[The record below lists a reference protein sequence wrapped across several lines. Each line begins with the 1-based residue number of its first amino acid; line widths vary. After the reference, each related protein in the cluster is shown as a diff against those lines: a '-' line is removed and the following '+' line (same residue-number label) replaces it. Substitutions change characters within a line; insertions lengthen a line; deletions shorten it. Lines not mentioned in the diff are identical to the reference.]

1 MGQILNG
8 GAKPMATKHE
18 QIIQYIQN
26 LPIDSKISVRSIAR
40 NLKVSEGTA
49 YRAIK
54 SAENLHLVATK
65 ERVGTVRIEENENRR
80 MHHLTIEEII
90 KVTDCQ
96 VLGGASGLSRQVRK
110 FIIGAMEADGMRRY
124 IEPDSLIIVGNRDE
138 IQRIALESDVAV
150 LISGGFKPSE
160 TIVDLANKRE
170 VPLLSVNFDTYA
182 TATLINK
189 AMIERSMQKDI
200 LLVEDIYIPLEQTQ
214 FLYTD
219 DTITAY
225 RQLSENSGHTRFPIC
240 ERDGK
245 LAGILTAKDILDFT
259 PDTNL
264 AKAMTPT
271 PISAKKP
278 MSVASI
284 THMMIWDG
292 LEILPVVD
300 EEDYLQGI
308 LSRQD
313 VLRTLQ
319 YTQQTEQSENRIEVL
334 LADKLKFVDQNE
346 DMTKARYRFLS
357 DVSLTNDFGALS
369 NALQH
374 SIIQLSVKQFVK
386 KMQDKSIVV
395 DKVNAYY
402 LKLVPLQSTI
412 DIVLE
417 FLDVSRRSMEID
429 ITVYHGKQVMTK
441 AMASVKTLT
450 N

>member
-138 IQRIALESDVAV
+138 IQRIALENDVAV

-245 LAGILTAKDILDFT
+245 LAGIITAKDILDFT
-259 PDTNL
+259 PDTHL

-300 EEDYLQGI
+300 EADNLQGI

-417 FLDVSRRSMEID
+417 FLDVSRRTMEID

>member
-1 MGQILNG
+1 
-8 GAKPMATKHE
+8 MATKHE

-259 PDTNL
+259 PDTHL

-300 EEDYLQGI
+300 EADNLQGI

-319 YTQQTEQSENRIEVL
+319 YTQQTEQSENRIEML

-386 KMQDKSIVV
+386 KLQGKSIVV
-395 DKVNAYY
+395 DKVSAYY

-412 DIVLE
+412 DVVLE

>member
-259 PDTNL
+259 PDTHL

-300 EEDYLQGI
+300 EADNLQGI

-319 YTQQTEQSENRIEVL
+319 YTQQTEQSENRIEML

-417 FLDVSRRSMEID
+417 FLDVSRRTMEID

>member
-1 MGQILNG
+1 
-8 GAKPMATKHE
+8 MATKHE

-319 YTQQTEQSENRIEVL
+319 YTQQTEQSENRIEML

>member
-1 MGQILNG
+1 
-8 GAKPMATKHE
+8 MATKHE

-259 PDTNL
+259 PDTHV

-300 EEDYLQGI
+300 EADNLQGI

>member
-1 MGQILNG
+1 
-8 GAKPMATKHE
+8 MATKHE

-26 LPIDSKISVRSIAR
+26 LPIDAKISVRSIAR

-90 KVTDCQ
+90 QVTDCQ
-96 VLGGASGLSRQVRK
+96 VLGGASGVSRQVRK

-138 IQRIALESDVAV
+138 IQRIALENDVAV
-150 LISGGFKPSE
+150 LISGGFKPSDA
-160 TIVDLANKRE
+160 IVDLANKRE

-245 LAGILTAKDILDFT
+245 LAGILTAKDILDFA
-259 PDTNL
+259 PDTRL
-264 AKAMTPT
+264 AKAMTST
-271 PISAKKP
+271 PISAKRP

-319 YTQQTEQSENRIEVL
+319 YTQQTEQSENRIEML
-334 LADKLKFVDQNE
+334 LADKLKFVAQNE

-395 DKVNAYY
+395 DKVSAYY

-441 AMASVKTLT
+441 ALASVKTLT

>member
-1 MGQILNG
+1 
-8 GAKPMATKHE
+8 MATKHE

-150 LISGGFKPSE
+150 LISGGFKPSD

-259 PDTNL
+259 PDTHL

-300 EEDYLQGI
+300 EADNLQGI

-319 YTQQTEQSENRIEVL
+319 YTQQTEQSENRIEML

-412 DIVLE
+412 DVVLE

>member
-138 IQRIALESDVAV
+138 IQRIALENDVAV

-259 PDTNL
+259 PDTHL

-300 EEDYLQGI
+300 EADNLQGI

-417 FLDVSRRSMEID
+417 FLDVSRRTMEID

>member
-1 MGQILNG
+1 
-8 GAKPMATKHE
+8 MATKHE

-65 ERVGTVRIEENENRR
+65 ERVGTVRIEESENRR

-138 IQRIALESDVAV
+138 IQRIALENDVAV

>member
-1 MGQILNG
+1 
-8 GAKPMATKHE
+8 MATKHE

-259 PDTNL
+259 PDTHL

-300 EEDYLQGI
+300 EADNLQGI

-417 FLDVSRRSMEID
+417 FLDVSRRTMEID

>member
-138 IQRIALESDVAV
+138 IQRIALENDVAV

-259 PDTNL
+259 PETHL
-264 AKAMTPT
+264 AKAMTPS

>member
-1 MGQILNG
+1 
-8 GAKPMATKHE
+8 MATKHE

-138 IQRIALESDVAV
+138 IQRIALENDVAV
-150 LISGGFKPSE
+150 LISGGFKPSDA
-160 TIVDLANKRE
+160 IVDLANKRE

-259 PDTNL
+259 PDTHL

-319 YTQQTEQSENRIEVL
+319 YTQQTEQSENRIEML

-412 DIVLE
+412 DVVLE

>member
-1 MGQILNG
+1 
-8 GAKPMATKHE
+8 MATKHE

-225 RQLSENSGHTRFPIC
+225 RQLSEKSGHTRFPIC

-259 PDTNL
+259 PDTHL

-300 EEDYLQGI
+300 EADNLRGI

-319 YTQQTEQSENRIEVL
+319 YTQQTEQSENRIEML

-412 DIVLE
+412 DVVLE
-417 FLDVSRRSMEID
+417 FLDVSRRSMEIN

>member
-1 MGQILNG
+1 
-8 GAKPMATKHE
+8 MATKHE

-26 LPIDSKISVRSIAR
+26 LPIDAKISVRSIAR

-90 KVTDCQ
+90 QVTDCQ
-96 VLGGASGLSRQVRK
+96 VLGGASGVSRQVRK

-138 IQRIALESDVAV
+138 IQRIALENDVAV
-150 LISGGFKPSE
+150 LISGGFKPSDA
-160 TIVDLANKRE
+160 IVDLANKRE

-245 LAGILTAKDILDFT
+245 LAGILTAKDILDFA
-259 PDTNL
+259 PDTRL
-264 AKAMTPT
+264 AKAMTST

-319 YTQQTEQSENRIEVL
+319 YTQQTEQSENRIEML
-334 LADKLKFVDQNE
+334 LADKLKFVAQNE

-395 DKVNAYY
+395 DKVSAYY

-441 AMASVKTLT
+441 ALASVKTLT

>member
-259 PDTNL
+259 PDTHL

-300 EEDYLQGI
+300 EADNLQGI

-319 YTQQTEQSENRIEVL
+319 YTQQTEQSENRIEML

>member
-138 IQRIALESDVAV
+138 IQRIALENDVAV

-160 TIVDLANKRE
+160 TIVDLANERE

-259 PDTNL
+259 PDTHL

-300 EEDYLQGI
+300 EADNLQGI

-369 NALQH
+369 NALQNA
-374 SIIQLSVKQFVK
+374 IIQLSLKQFVK

-417 FLDVSRRSMEID
+417 FLDVSRRTMEID

>member
-1 MGQILNG
+1 
-8 GAKPMATKHE
+8 MATKHE
-18 QIIQYIQN
+18 QIIQYIKN
-26 LPIDSKISVRSIAR
+26 LPIDTKISVRSIAR

-54 SAENLHLVATK
+54 SAENLHLVATR
-65 ERVGTVRIEENENRR
+65 ERVGTIRIEENENRR
-80 MHHLTIEEII
+80 MHHLTIEEMIN
-90 KVTDCQ
+90 VTDCQ
-96 VLGGASGLSRQVRK
+96 VLGGASGLNRQVRK
-110 FIIGAMEADGMRRY
+110 FIIGAMESDGMRRY
-124 IEPDSLIIVGNRDE
+124 IEPDSLIIVGNREE
-138 IQRIALESDVAV
+138 IQRIALENDVAV

-160 TIVDLANKRE
+160 AIIDLANERE
-170 VPLLSVNFDTYA
+170 VPLLGVSFDTYA

-214 FLYTD
+214 FLYID

-225 RQLSENSGHTRFPIC
+225 RKLSENSGHTRFPIC

-245 LAGILTAKDILDFT
+245 LAGILTAKDILDFSPET
-259 PDTNL
+259 HL

-300 EEDYLQGI
+300 EEDYLKGI

-319 YTQQTEQSENRIEVL
+319 YTQQTEQSENRIEML
-334 LADKLKFVDQNE
+334 LADKLKFVAQNE

-357 DVSLTNDFGALS
+357 DVSLTDDFGALS
-369 NALQH
+369 NALQD

-386 KMQDKSIVV
+386 KLQGKSIVV
-395 DKVNAYY
+395 DKVSVYY

-441 AMASVKTLT
+441 ALASVKTLT

>member
-1 MGQILNG
+1 
-8 GAKPMATKHE
+8 MATKHE

-319 YTQQTEQSENRIEVL
+319 YTQQTEQSENRIEML

-412 DIVLE
+412 DVVLE

>member
-1 MGQILNG
+1 
-8 GAKPMATKHE
+8 MATKHE

-138 IQRIALESDVAV
+138 IQRIALENDVAV

-259 PDTNL
+259 PDTHL

-300 EEDYLQGI
+300 EADNLQGI

-417 FLDVSRRSMEID
+417 FLDVSRRTMEID

>member
-1 MGQILNG
+1 
-8 GAKPMATKHE
+8 MATKHE

-138 IQRIALESDVAV
+138 IQRIALENDVAV

-259 PDTNL
+259 PDTHL

-319 YTQQTEQSENRIEVL
+319 YTQQTEQSENRIEML

-441 AMASVKTLT
+441 ALASVKTLT

>member
-138 IQRIALESDVAV
+138 IQRIALENDVAV

-259 PDTNL
+259 PDTHL

-300 EEDYLQGI
+300 EADNLQGI

-386 KMQDKSIVV
+386 KLQGKSIVV
-395 DKVNAYY
+395 DKVSAYY

>member
-1 MGQILNG
+1 
-8 GAKPMATKHE
+8 MATKHE

-200 LLVEDIYIPLEQTQ
+200 LLVEDIFIPLEQTQ

-259 PDTNL
+259 PDTHL

-300 EEDYLQGI
+300 EADNLQGI

-319 YTQQTEQSENRIEVL
+319 YTQQTEQSENRIEML

-386 KMQDKSIVV
+386 KLQGKSIVV
-395 DKVNAYY
+395 DKVSAYY

-412 DIVLE
+412 DVVLE

>member
-1 MGQILNG
+1 
-8 GAKPMATKHE
+8 MATKHE

-138 IQRIALESDVAV
+138 IQRIALENDVAV

-259 PDTNL
+259 PDTHL

-319 YTQQTEQSENRIEVL
+319 YTQQTEQSENRIEML

-412 DIVLE
+412 DVVLE

>member
-1 MGQILNG
+1 
-8 GAKPMATKHE
+8 MATKHE

-138 IQRIALESDVAV
+138 IQRIALENDIAV

-259 PDTNL
+259 PDTHL

-300 EEDYLQGI
+300 EADNLQGI

-357 DVSLTNDFGALS
+357 VVSLTNDFGALS

-417 FLDVSRRSMEID
+417 FLDVSRRTMEID
-429 ITVYHGKQVMTK
+429 ITVYHGKQVMAK

>member
-138 IQRIALESDVAV
+138 IQRIALENDVAV
-150 LISGGFKPSE
+150 LISGGFKPSDA
-160 TIVDLANKRE
+160 IVDLANKRE

-245 LAGILTAKDILDFT
+245 LAGILTAKDILDFA
-259 PDTNL
+259 PDTHL

-319 YTQQTEQSENRIEVL
+319 YTQQTEQSENRIEML

>member
-1 MGQILNG
+1 
-8 GAKPMATKHE
+8 MATKHE

-138 IQRIALESDVAV
+138 IQRIALENDVAV

-259 PDTNL
+259 PDTHL

-300 EEDYLQGI
+300 EADNLQGI

-319 YTQQTEQSENRIEVL
+319 YTQQTEQSENRIEML

-386 KMQDKSIVV
+386 KLQGKSIVV

-412 DIVLE
+412 DVVLE

>member
-1 MGQILNG
+1 
-8 GAKPMATKHE
+8 MATKHE

-150 LISGGFKPSE
+150 LISGGFKPSDA
-160 TIVDLANKRE
+160 IVDLANKRE

-259 PDTNL
+259 PDTHL

-300 EEDYLQGI
+300 EADNLQGI

-319 YTQQTEQSENRIEVL
+319 YTQQTEQSENRIEML

>member
-1 MGQILNG
+1 
-8 GAKPMATKHE
+8 MATKHE

-259 PDTNL
+259 PDTHL

-300 EEDYLQGI
+300 EADNLQGI

-319 YTQQTEQSENRIEVL
+319 YTQQTEQSENRIEML

-374 SIIQLSVKQFVK
+374 SIIQLSVKQFAK

>member
-1 MGQILNG
+1 
-8 GAKPMATKHE
+8 MATKHE

-65 ERVGTVRIEENENRR
+65 ERVGTVRIEEHENRR

-90 KVTDCQ
+90 QVTDCQ
-96 VLGGASGLSRQVRK
+96 VLGGASGVSRQVRK

-138 IQRIALESDVAV
+138 IQRIALENDVAV
-150 LISGGFKPSE
+150 LISGGFKPSDA
-160 TIVDLANKRE
+160 IVDLANKRE

-245 LAGILTAKDILDFT
+245 LAGILTAKDILDFA
-259 PDTNL
+259 PDTRL
-264 AKAMTPT
+264 AKAMTST

-319 YTQQTEQSENRIEVL
+319 YTQQTEKSENRIEML
-334 LADKLKFVDQNE
+334 LADKLKFVAQNE

-395 DKVNAYY
+395 DKVSAYY

-441 AMASVKTLT
+441 ALASVKTLT

>member
-1 MGQILNG
+1 
-8 GAKPMATKHE
+8 MATKHE
-18 QIIQYIQN
+18 QIIQYIKN
-26 LPIDSKISVRSIAR
+26 LPIDTKISVRSIAR

-54 SAENLHLVATK
+54 SAENLHLVATR
-65 ERVGTVRIEENENRR
+65 ERVGTIRIEENENRR
-80 MHHLTIEEII
+80 MHHLTIEEMIN
-90 KVTDCQ
+90 VTDCQ
-96 VLGGASGLSRQVRK
+96 VLGGASGLNRQVRK

-124 IEPDSLIIVGNRDE
+124 IEPDSLIIVGNREE
-138 IQRIALESDVAV
+138 IQRIALENDVAV

-160 TIVDLANKRE
+160 AIVDLANDRE
-170 VPLLSVNFDTYA
+170 VPLLGVSFDTYA

-214 FLYTD
+214 FLYID

-225 RQLSENSGHTRFPIC
+225 RKLSENSGHTRFPIC

-245 LAGILTAKDILDFT
+245 LAGILTAKDILDFSPET
-259 PDTNL
+259 HL

-300 EEDYLQGI
+300 EEDYLKGI

-319 YTQQTEQSENRIEVL
+319 YTQQTEQSENRIEML
-334 LADKLKFVDQNE
+334 LADKLKFVAQNE

-357 DVSLTNDFGALS
+357 DVSLTDDFGALS
-369 NALQH
+369 NALQD

-386 KMQDKSIVV
+386 KLQGKSIVV
-395 DKVNAYY
+395 DKVSVYY

-441 AMASVKTLT
+441 ALASVKTLT

>member
-1 MGQILNG
+1 
-8 GAKPMATKHE
+8 MATKHE

-150 LISGGFKPSE
+150 LISGGFKPSD

-259 PDTNL
+259 PDTHL

-300 EEDYLQGI
+300 EADNLQGI

-319 YTQQTEQSENRIEVL
+319 YTQQTEQSENRIEML

-374 SIIQLSVKQFVK
+374 SIIQLSVKQFVNK
-386 KMQDKSIVV
+386 LQGKSIVV
-395 DKVNAYY
+395 DKVSAYY

>member
-1 MGQILNG
+1 
-8 GAKPMATKHE
+8 MATKHE

-26 LPIDSKISVRSIAR
+26 LPIDAKISVRSIAR

-90 KVTDCQ
+90 QVTDCQ
-96 VLGGASGLSRQVRK
+96 VLGGASGVSRQVRK

-138 IQRIALESDVAV
+138 IQRIALENDVAV
-150 LISGGFKPSE
+150 LISGGFKPSDA
-160 TIVDLANKRE
+160 IVDLANKRE

-245 LAGILTAKDILDFT
+245 LAGILTAKDILDFA
-259 PDTNL
+259 PDTPL

-319 YTQQTEQSENRIEVL
+319 YTQQTEQSENRIEML
-334 LADKLKFVDQNE
+334 LADKLKFVAQNE

-395 DKVNAYY
+395 DKVSAYY

-441 AMASVKTLT
+441 ALASVKTLT

>member
-259 PDTNL
+259 PDTHL

-300 EEDYLQGI
+300 EADNLQGI

-319 YTQQTEQSENRIEVL
+319 YTQQTEQSENRIEML

-412 DIVLE
+412 DVVLE

>member
-1 MGQILNG
+1 
-8 GAKPMATKHE
+8 MATKHE

-138 IQRIALESDVAV
+138 IQRIALENDVAV

-259 PDTNL
+259 PDTHL

-300 EEDYLQGI
+300 EADNLQGI

-334 LADKLKFVDQNE
+334 LAEKLKFVDQNE

-369 NALQH
+369 NALQNA
-374 SIIQLSVKQFVK
+374 IIQLSLKQFVK

-417 FLDVSRRSMEID
+417 FLDVSRRTMEID

>member
-1 MGQILNG
+1 
-8 GAKPMATKHE
+8 MATKHE

-200 LLVEDIYIPLEQTQ
+200 LLVEDIFIPLEQTQ

-259 PDTNL
+259 PDTHL

-300 EEDYLQGI
+300 EADNLQGI

-319 YTQQTEQSENRIEVL
+319 YTQQTEQSENRIEML

-374 SIIQLSVKQFVK
+374 SIIQLSVKQFVNK
-386 KMQDKSIVV
+386 LQGKSIVV
-395 DKVNAYY
+395 DKVSAYY

-412 DIVLE
+412 DVVLE

>member
-1 MGQILNG
+1 
-8 GAKPMATKHE
+8 MATKHE

-138 IQRIALESDVAV
+138 IQRIALENDVAV
-150 LISGGFKPSE
+150 LISGGFKPSD

-219 DTITAY
+219 DTITSY

-245 LAGILTAKDILDFT
+245 LAGIITAKDILDFA
-259 PDTNL
+259 PDTHL

-319 YTQQTEQSENRIEVL
+319 YTQQTEKSENRIEML

-346 DMTKARYRFLS
+346 DLTKARYRFLS

-386 KMQDKSIVV
+386 KLQGKSIVV
-395 DKVNAYY
+395 DKVSAYY

-441 AMASVKTLT
+441 ALASVKTLT

>member
-1 MGQILNG
+1 
-8 GAKPMATKHE
+8 
-18 QIIQYIQN
+18 
-26 LPIDSKISVRSIAR
+26 
-40 NLKVSEGTA
+40 
-49 YRAIK
+49 
-54 SAENLHLVATK
+54 
-65 ERVGTVRIEENENRR
+65 
-80 MHHLTIEEII
+80 
-90 KVTDCQ
+90 
-96 VLGGASGLSRQVRK
+96 
-110 FIIGAMEADGMRRY
+110 
-124 IEPDSLIIVGNRDE
+124 
-138 IQRIALESDVAV
+138 
-150 LISGGFKPSE
+150 
-160 TIVDLANKRE
+160 
-170 VPLLSVNFDTYA
+170 
-182 TATLINK
+182 
-189 AMIERSMQKDI
+189 
-200 LLVEDIYIPLEQTQ
+200 IPLEQTQ

-259 PDTNL
+259 PDTHL

-300 EEDYLQGI
+300 EADNLQGI

-319 YTQQTEQSENRIEVL
+319 YTQQTEQSENRIEML

-412 DIVLE
+412 DVVLE

-429 ITVYHGKQVMTK
+429 I
-441 AMASVKTLT
+441 
-450 N
+450 

>member
-1 MGQILNG
+1 
-8 GAKPMATKHE
+8 
-18 QIIQYIQN
+18 
-26 LPIDSKISVRSIAR
+26 
-40 NLKVSEGTA
+40 
-49 YRAIK
+49 
-54 SAENLHLVATK
+54 
-65 ERVGTVRIEENENRR
+65 
-80 MHHLTIEEII
+80 
-90 KVTDCQ
+90 
-96 VLGGASGLSRQVRK
+96 
-110 FIIGAMEADGMRRY
+110 MRRY

-138 IQRIALESDVAV
+138 IQRIALENDVAV
-150 LISGGFKPSE
+150 LISGGFKPSDA
-160 TIVDLANKRE
+160 IVDLANQRE

-245 LAGILTAKDILDFT
+245 LAGILTAKDILDFA
-259 PDTNL
+259 PDTQL

-300 EEDYLQGI
+300 EAGYLQGI

-319 YTQQTEQSENRIEVL
+319 YTQQTEQSENRIEML

-346 DMTKARYRFLS
+346 DMSKARYRFLS
-357 DVSLTNDFGALS
+357 DVSLTDEFGALS
-369 NALQH
+369 NALQD
-374 SIIQLSVKQFVK
+374 SIIQLSIRQFVK
-386 KMQDKSIVV
+386 KMQGTSIVV
-395 DKVNAYY
+395 DKVSAYH

-417 FLDVSRRSMEID
+417 FLDVSRRSMEIE

-441 AMASVKTLT
+441 ALASVKTLT

>member
-1 MGQILNG
+1 
-8 GAKPMATKHE
+8 MATKHE

-412 DIVLE
+412 DVVLE